1 MEIKRERKTTLKN
14 NRVSATSLELESY
27 KKWG

>member
-14 NRVSATSLELESY
+14 NRVSATVSELESY
-27 KKWG
+27 EKWG